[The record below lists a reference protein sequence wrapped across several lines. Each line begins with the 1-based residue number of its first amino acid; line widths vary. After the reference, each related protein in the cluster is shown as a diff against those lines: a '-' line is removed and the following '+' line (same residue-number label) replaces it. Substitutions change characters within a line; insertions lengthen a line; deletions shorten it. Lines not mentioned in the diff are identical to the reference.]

1 MWYEIYFLV
10 ITVIGTYYILKYG
23 IKWLKEAIYE
33 IRFEI
38 NRFLKIK
45 RIKRAYIW
53 KNVIHK
59 TKTEYTIKNIV
70 FSYDVIKNIMAVI
83 IFTPIIFILPYI
95 ITYYI
100 IKWFFIADHANSD
113 WIWFVK
119 NFWWSWYL
127 VRGTIFFT
135 FMGLAWKQLK
145 QFPKIVYFKDLK
157 FIFSRAFL
165 MIYCLVLIFTI
176 VEVIQDIAFGTVST
190 PLYMY
195 YINWL
200 HF

>member
-1 MWYEIYFLV
+1 MENI
-10 ITVIGTYYILKYG
+10 IL
-23 IKWLKEAIYE
+23 I
-33 IRFEI
+33 
-38 NRFLKIK
+38 
-45 RIKRAYIW
+45 
-53 KNVIHK
+53 
-59 TKTEYTIKNIV
+59 
-70 FSYDVIKNIMAVI
+70 I

-95 ITYYI
+95 IFYYI
-100 IKWFFIADHANSD
+100 IKWFFIADHANSN

-190 PLYMY
+190 PVYMY

>member
-1 MWYEIYFLV
+1 M
-10 ITVIGTYYILKYG
+10 
-23 IKWLKEAIYE
+23 KEAIYE
-33 IRFEI
+33 IKFEI

-70 FSYDVIKNIMAVI
+70 FSCDVIKNIMAVI

-200 HF
+200 HLS